1 MASFLEVSNKMSF
14 IGERLRFFRTLPFLK
29 RNHERQLVP
38 DFNLSVFEQRS
49 DLKSLFEGYNL
60 NLPHEWR
67 WAQIDEVILD
77 INSGWSPKCENELIQ
92 EISDWG
98 VLKTTAVQQLSFQP
112 NEHKKLPDKLEP
124 RPEHLT
130 AIGDILITRAGPKNR
145 VGIVCAV
152 NQEAERLMISDKII
166 RLKLIDEVDP
176 NYIALALS
184 TDISAAQ
191 FGLKKTGMADSQV
204 NISQA
209 VVKKIL
215 IPLPPLET
223 QLEISQQVAQ
233 YDMVMDKAEA
243 TLRREEII
251 KTDLLKTLVA

>member
-1 MASFLEVSNKMSF
+1 M
-14 IGERLRFFRTLPFLK
+14 
-29 RNHERQLVP
+29 
-38 DFNLSVFEQRS
+38 
-49 DLKSLFEGYNL
+49 
-60 NLPHEWR
+60 
-67 WAQIDEVILD
+67 
-77 INSGWSPKCENELIQ
+77 
-92 EISDWG
+92 
-98 VLKTTAVQQLSFQP
+98 
-112 NEHKKLPDKLEP
+112 
-124 RPEHLT
+124 
-130 AIGDILITRAGPKNR
+130 ITRAGPKNR